1 MNDDDSDGDMEWACM
16 LCGFRTPET
25 TVFDRHFY
33 DAHPVEWEMAELI
46 RGQNQRSSHHD

>member
-33 DAHPVEWEMAELI
+33 DAHPVEWEMAELM

>member
-1 MNDDDSDGDMEWACM
+1 M